1 MVNAIKNDKK
11 TTSAGIILIAI
22 AVLNAVYAM
31 LDGNPETIPDM
42 QNIYAVVMG
51 SGLLVAGDGGKKSL
65 IKN

>member
-11 TTSAGIILIAI
+11 TTLAGIVLIAI
-22 AVLNAVYAM
+22 SVLNAIYA
-31 LDGNPETIPDM
+31 LVDGNPETVPDV